1 MKLSK
6 IGKVWNGANSFL
18 SDFFGLSSSKNF
30 ATMATWRNEFS
41 LYALFKIFQKQIF
54 YAYVKSWRYSKE

>member
-1 MKLSK
+1 MKLNK

-41 LYALFKIFQKQIF
+41 LQALFKILRKQIF